1 MASGFSDHL
10 RKYLFLRA
18 VGDGDGGEEPFDSAQ
33 GPANAVGER
42 SRTTVRRLVCLD
54 SGGDGGIGF
63 FEYGL
68 DGIRIGD
75 LLGP

>member
-1 MASGFSDHL
+1 M
-10 RKYLFLRA
+10 RA
-18 VGDGDGGEEPFDSAQ
+18 VGDGDGGEEPF
-33 GPANAVGER
+33 G
-42 SRTTVRRLVCLD
+42 SRMRFFASLRMTIIRMTI
-54 SGGDGGIGF
+54 SGDGGIGF

>member
-18 VGDGDGGEEPFDSAQ
+18 VGDGDGGEEPFGLRMRFFASL
-33 GPANAVGER
+33 R
-42 SRTTVRRLVCLD
+42 MTIIRMTIIRKTIC
-54 SGGDGGIGF
+54 GDGRVGF
-63 FEYGL
+63 FEYAL